1 MAKVRIVNKGKFIRS
16 LILFSIL
23 FGLVFSFTVNAV
35 SNKTVD
41 KNELTE
47 EEQEYLV
54 QFEQVEIFVYRDQTA
69 WDIQKELAPNS
80 DIRKLLYYD
89 SILNEKNMEKIKSGD
104 TLIFLKERD

>member
-1 MAKVRIVNKGKFIRS
+1 MTKVRIVDKGRFIRS

-23 FGLVFSFTVNAV
+23 FGLMFSLTVNAV
-35 SNKTVD
+35 SNKIVD

-47 EEQEYLV
+47 KEQEYLV
-54 QFEQVEIFVYRDQTA
+54 QFEQVEIFVYRNQTA

-89 SILNEKNMEKIKSGD
+89 SIINEKNMGKIKSGE
-104 TLIFLKERD
+104 TLIFLKERN